1 MFKFCRKFDEDENA
15 YVGGVTICEALT
27 NCVSKKKQ
35 EDQQAHVEQIVI
47 EVDQVVDDEYADAEA
62 AVKETVRPADTK
74 PQNKCVICCR
84 AFFFCKTANTVTK
97 DMELAQI
104 KLAASTLQAAKGEKD
119 MEATTTNFAEAAP
132 ETQALLTVE
141 PQSDAVPEKA
151 VVVDESKIEGADE
164 VQAEDEIESESSEE
178 ENEESEEAN

>member
-62 AVKETVRPADTK
+62 AVKEQHVRPVDTK

-84 AFFFCKTANTVTK
+84 AFFCCKTANTVTK

-104 KLAASTLQAAKGEKD
+104 KLAASTLQAAKGDKD

-132 ETQALLTVE
+132 ET
-141 PQSDAVPEKA
+141 
-151 VVVDESKIEGADE
+151 
-164 VQAEDEIESESSEE
+164 
-178 ENEESEEAN
+178 